1 MFYFNFL
8 IKNINRLKAIEQRR
22 LKATLRMTY
31 IDQLATSLG
40 RRDEAPNQ
48 ALARLIAVG
57 NIKSAISELV
67 AVING
72 KDKALQSDAIKVLY
86 EEGGQNP
93 ALIAEHVDLFVA
105 LLSGKN
111 NRLAWG
117 AMTAL
122 NEIAAITPSEV
133 FAHLP
138 TILKAADEGSVI
150 TRDGAVGILVKL
162 SSMDKH
168 RDTCFPLLLEQMQ
181 KCPPNQFPMY
191 SENAAGMLTP
201 EMKPQFVALLKERL
215 PDLPKESQQKR
226 IEKVL
231 KKLSK

>member
-1 MFYFNFL
+1 MN
-8 IKNINRLKAIEQRR
+8 
-22 LKATLRMTY
+22 Y

-48 ALARLIAVG
+48 ALARLIAEG
-57 NIKSAISELV
+57 NNKEAIAELV
-67 AVING
+67 AVMNG

-86 EEGGQNP
+86 EIGGLNP
-93 ALIAEHVDLFVA
+93 GLIAGQVA
-105 LLSGKN
+105 LFISLLSSKN
-111 NRLAWG
+111 NRLVWG

-122 NEIAAITPSEV
+122 NEIAAVNQSEV
-133 FAHLP
+133 FQHLP
-138 TILKAADEGSVI
+138 VILKTADEGSVI
-150 TRDGAVGILVKL
+150 TKDGAVGILVKL
-162 SSMDKH
+162 ISTDKH

-191 SENAAGMLTP
+191 SENAAGMLAP
-201 EMKPQFVALLKERL
+201 EMKPQFVALLKERIA
-215 PDLPKESQQKR
+215 DLPKESQQKR